1 VQLINEIKT
10 PSLSDAAILSDMG
23 RRTFLD
29 AHSHSASPVDITHY
43 IETKY
48 RISEIETELKN
59 PDYIYRLIYKSEE
72 PAGYSKIILN
82 TSPTH
87 FRFENSTKL
96 ERLYIEKKFYG
107 LNFAQELLKYN
118 IMYSKSNHQKGMWL
132 FVWIENLRAI
142 AFYKK
147 LGFDIVGAYN
157 FEVSPT
163 HSNPNHIMY
172 LEY

>member
-1 VQLINEIKT
+1 MQLINEIKT
-10 PSLSDAAILSDMG
+10 PSLLDAASLSEMG
-23 RRTFLD
+23 KRTFLD
-29 AHSHSASPVDITHY
+29 AHSQSASPVDIAHY

-48 RISEIETELKN
+48 GIGEIETELKN
-59 PDYIYRLIYKSEE
+59 PDYIYRLIYKTQE

-82 TSPTH
+82 SSPTN
-87 FRFENSTKL
+87 FRFENATKL

-107 LNFAQELLKYN
+107 LNFAQELLHYN
-118 IMYSKSNHQKGMWL
+118 IGYSKSYDQKGMWL
-132 FVWIENLRAI
+132 FVWVENLRAI

-147 LGFDIVGAYN
+147 LGFEIVGAYN
-157 FEVSPT
+157 FELSPT